1 MPDDSIKDA
10 SPYPS
15 AAEMDLDMW
24 RATAPAR
31 IVGGKRHGFV
41 RYIKDLNG
49 EGIVAVYPGTN
60 DGERDVTARRV
71 EGMGD
76 LYEALRRAA
85 ERMIEAGMDVSDEHR
100 ALTEFV
106 SPKPFAEGQ

>member
-1 MPDDSIKDA
+1 MSDEVIKDA

-15 AAEMDLDMW
+15 QSDMDLDMW
-24 RATAPAR
+24 RASVPNSAGSRRVKAL
-31 IVGGKRHGFV
+31 IGGAEV
-41 RYIKDLNG
+41 VLA
-49 EGIVAVYPGTN
+49 AVPIATSLA
-60 DGERDVTARRV
+60 DRDVMARRI

>member
-1 MPDDSIKDA
+1 MSDDSIKDA

-15 AAEMDLDMW
+15 AAEMDLDIW
-24 RATAPAR
+24 RASRPDAFRSRR
-31 IVGGKRHGFV
+31 IIGADGAILAVIPTKVGGNA
-41 RYIKDLNG
+41 D
-49 EGIVAVYPGTN
+49 
-60 DGERDVTARRV
+60 RDVMARRI
-71 EGMGD
+71 EAMGD

-106 SPKPFAEGQ
+106 SPKPFAKGA

>member
-1 MPDDSIKDA
+1 MSDESIKDA

-24 RATAPAR
+24 RVSRPFAGNRQIKNGQKVIATVPTEDSIA
-31 IVGGKRHGFV
+31 
-41 RYIKDLNG
+41 D
-49 EGIVAVYPGTN
+49 
-60 DGERDVTARRV
+60 RDVMARRI
-71 EGMGD
+71 ESMGD

-85 ERMIEAGMDVSDEHR
+85 ERMIAAGMDVSDEHR